1 MWKHPLLQLL
11 LTVPHVLSLKPVL
24 HVFLGIEMVSA
35 ERSKVILACSNS
47 GQVYLIVF
55 VLMFWFRDVWE
66 FSFCFHCA
74 SNDPLTP
81 QLGTCLNLIVFI

>member
-24 HVFLGIEMVSA
+24 HVFLGIEMVST

-66 FSFCFHCA
+66 FSWL
-74 SNDPLTP
+74 S
-81 QLGTCLNLIVFI
+81 VFTVPPMILSRLRWEPA